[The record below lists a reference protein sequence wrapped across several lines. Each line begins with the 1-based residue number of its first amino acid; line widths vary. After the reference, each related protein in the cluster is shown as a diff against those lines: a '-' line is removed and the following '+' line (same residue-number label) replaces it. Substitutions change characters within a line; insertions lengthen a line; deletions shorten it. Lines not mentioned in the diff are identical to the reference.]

1 MDMTTSA
8 PAWDGPYCLD
18 PSLSDD
24 EEGEVG
30 TVDVVVIAVYF
41 VLILMVGLWVS
52 MDTFLMVYLT
62 SIPLL
67 HPFLINLLSVFCI

>member
-18 PSLSDD
+18 PSLSDE

-52 MDTFLMVYLT
+52 IAASLVIFCVKNSSMV
-62 SIPLL
+62 SSEDR
-67 HPFLINLLSVFCI
+67 N